1 MPRLA
6 MGILVFW
13 FVSLFVLRSVWQWW
27 RTGSTGMKGFSG
39 AVGSIE
45 WTAGLVTSLGFVAAP
60 LAPAAALYGWPGG
73 GLLLESPVAHLV
85 GALAAGIGVAGALM
99 AQIEMGDSWRI
110 GVDESERT
118 ALVTGG
124 LYRFVRNPIFS
135 FILLSGVGLLLLVP
149 NAYALLALAFT
160 FVGIE
165 IQVRVVEEPY
175 LAAVHGKDYDDYRAS
190 AGRFV
195 PGVGD

>member
-13 FVSLFVLRSVWQWW
+13 FMSLFVFRSVLQWW

-39 AVGSIE
+39 AVGSVE

-60 LAPAAALYGWPGG
+60 LAPVAALAGWPGG
-73 GLLLESPVAHLV
+73 GLLFESPVAHLV
-85 GALAAGIGVAGALM
+85 GALCAGIGVAGALV

-118 ALVTGG
+118 ALVTRG

-149 NAYALLALAFT
+149 NVYALLALAFT

-165 IQVRVVEEPY
+165 VQVRVVEEPY
-175 LAAVHGKDYDDYRAS
+175 LAAVHGTDYDDYRAS
-190 AGRFV
+190 TGRFV